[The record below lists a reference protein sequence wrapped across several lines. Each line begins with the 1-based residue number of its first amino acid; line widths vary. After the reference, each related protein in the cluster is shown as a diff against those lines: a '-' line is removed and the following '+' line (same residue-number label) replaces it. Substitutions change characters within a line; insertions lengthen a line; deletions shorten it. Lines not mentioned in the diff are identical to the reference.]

1 MRFPYDTSYRDGH
14 ALLRYPA
21 GRIAYGVL
29 AIALLAAPLLL
40 PKFYVGEMAY
50 LFIMCVASLGLMVLI
65 GYTGQVSLGHS
76 AFIAIGAYAHA
87 WMLGHG
93 VPFLA
98 SIVLAACITGA
109 IGLVIG
115 LPAIRVSGLYLAM
128 VTLAFAILTEHV
140 IGHWNGVTGGFNGL
154 NVDTPVLFGL
164 DLSRLYP
171 FYYLCLTVL
180 VLVLLG
186 LVNLTR
192 ARTGRAFMGVR
203 DSEAAAYSLGIWV
216 AGYKV
221 LAFVVSAMVTGLA
234 GALLAHQVRFLTPDG
249 FGLIVSLEL
258 VLMVTIGGLG
268 SLRGALLGA
277 FLISM
282 LPNFISRIKPLLPE
296 QIARQFGLEIFVFG
310 LVLALFVLFEPKGL
324 NGRWIKLKTFFE
336 TFPLYR
342 KDMFKRGK
350 TYMKSE
356 RYR

>member
-1 MRFPYDTSYRDGH
+1 MRFPYDTSYRDGQ
-14 ALLRYPA
+14 ALLRYPV
-21 GRIAYGVL
+21 GRSAYTL
-29 AIALLAAPLLL
+29 LLLALLVAPWLL
-40 PKFYVGEMAY
+40 PKYYVGEVSY
-50 LFIMCVASLGLMVLI
+50 LFIMCVASLGLMVLV

-76 AFIAIGAYAHA
+76 AFIAIGAYAHG
-87 WMLGHG
+87 WMLSQG
-93 VPFLA
+93 VPFAMSL
-98 SIVLAACITGA
+98 VLATCIAGL

-140 IGHWNGVTGGFNGL
+140 IGHWKSVTGGFNGL
-154 NVDTPVLFGL
+154 SVPNPVVLGF
-164 DLSRLYP
+164 DLSGLRS
-171 FYYLCLTVL
+171 FYYLCLALL

-186 LVNLTR
+186 LVNLMR
-192 ARTGRAFMGVR
+192 AKTGRAFRGVR

-221 LAFVVSAMVTGLA
+221 LAFVISAMVTGLA
-234 GALLAHQVRFLTPDG
+234 GALLAHHVRFLTPEG
-249 FGLIVSLEL
+249 FGLIMSLEL

-268 SLRGALLGA
+268 SLRGAILGA

-282 LPNFISRIKPLLPE
+282 LPTFISRLKPLLPE
-296 QIARQFGLEIFVFG
+296 QVSKQFGLEIFVFG

-324 NGRWIKLKTFFE
+324 NGRWIKFKTFLE

-342 KDMFKRGK
+342 QDMFKRGK